1 MLIGRNE
8 ETAALD
14 ALLDQVRGGMSGAV
28 VLRGEAG
35 IGKTALLNA
44 TVGSAHDLL
53 VVRLEGIESEMQLG
67 YAALHR
73 LLLPYFSRLEK
84 LPEPQRNA
92 LESAFGLTSL
102 APADRFMV
110 GLAALSLLGDV
121 ANDDPML
128 IIVDDAQWLD
138 RESVDAL
145 VFVARRLH
153 ADRIAFIFAARE
165 ALEIGAVFAGIPELW
180 IGGLNEESARDLLT
194 SSVSDPLSYQ
204 VAGRIVAATRGN
216 PLALKELSGELT
228 SEHLLDHAPLP
239 DPLPISALIEARF
252 LREVRLLPADTQLI
266 LLVAAADPEGDPQTL
281 RRAGEVL
288 GLSAAAIEPAVDD
301 GLLVIQ
307 KRVEFRHPLVRSAV
321 YSGATTEDRGRAH
334 HALADVMDVERDPD
348 RRALHMA
355 LGATGPDEELA
366 GALEESADQARS
378 RGGYT
383 AESSFLVR
391 AASLTPDPQRQA
403 GRLLAAAH
411 AAFLAGNAGYSESL
425 LHQARP
431 HLVDPIEKAQAQ
443 RLDGGL
449 RASPGQPHL
458 GPSLQIAAARAFEPI
473 DRVLSHYSLLE
484 AFVNFGSSLHLTE
497 GTTGVEIA
505 QIALE
510 SLRAQSTPPS
520 AADILL
526 TGVALRQCRNYGDA
540 VPAMRDAI
548 RAFATMSPEQITRW
562 SRLGTALA
570 DDLWDDAMLLDIM
583 DRLEGAA
590 RAQGSLSALQ
600 VALVA
605 RAHNDIRSGQFGTA
619 RERYSELHDVTM
631 TIGGFVEIYDLH
643 DVELLGWQGDGQT
656 PVKAAQLREGGI
668 AFHTQV
674 IVHWADL
681 ALSIFAL
688 GEGRYEAALT
698 AAQSVVN
705 ADGTGWAC
713 QALPTV
719 VEAGTRCGDGDAATG
734 ALALLAERATAS
746 GTPWALGL
754 LARCRA
760 LVADHSTAGELYQ
773 EALEQLSKT
782 PWRTEVAQTH
792 LLYGEWLRRQ
802 KRRIEAR
809 EHLRTA
815 YEMFDTMGARAFAE
829 RARVELLATGERAR
843 SRRAETAHDLTSRE
857 LQIARLAAQRQTS
870 REIAGQL
877 FISANT
883 VDYHLRKVFQKLG
896 ITSRRELSGMALDTE
911 GLPA

>member
-1 MLIGRNE
+1 
-8 ETAALD
+8 
-14 ALLDQVRGGMSGAV
+14 
-28 VLRGEAG
+28 
-35 IGKTALLNA
+35 
-44 TVGSAHDLL
+44 
-53 VVRLEGIESEMQLG
+53 
-67 YAALHR
+67 
-73 LLLPYFSRLEK
+73 
-84 LPEPQRNA
+84 
-92 LESAFGLTSL
+92 
-102 APADRFMV
+102 
-110 GLAALSLLGDV
+110 
-121 ANDDPML
+121 
-128 IIVDDAQWLD
+128 
-138 RESVDAL
+138 
-145 VFVARRLH
+145 
-153 ADRIAFIFAARE
+153 
-165 ALEIGAVFAGIPELW
+165 
-180 IGGLNEESARDLLT
+180 
-194 SSVSDPLSYQ
+194 
-204 VAGRIVAATRGN
+204 
-216 PLALKELSGELT
+216 
-228 SEHLLDHAPLP
+228 
-239 DPLPISALIEARF
+239 
-252 LREVRLLPADTQLI
+252 
-266 LLVAAADPEGDPQTL
+266 
-281 RRAGEVL
+281 
-288 GLSAAAIEPAVDD
+288 
-301 GLLVIQ
+301 
-307 KRVEFRHPLVRSAV
+307 
-321 YSGATTEDRGRAH
+321 
-334 HALADVMDVERDPD
+334 
-348 RRALHMA
+348 
-355 LGATGPDEELA
+355 
-366 GALEESADQARS
+366 
-378 RGGYT
+378 
-383 AESSFLVR
+383 
-391 AASLTPDPQRQA
+391 
-403 GRLLAAAH
+403 
-411 AAFLAGNAGYSESL
+411 
-425 LHQARP
+425 
-431 HLVDPIEKAQAQ
+431 
-443 RLDGGL
+443 
-449 RASPGQPHL
+449 
-458 GPSLQIAAARAFEPI
+458 
-473 DRVLSHYSLLE
+473 
-484 AFVNFGSSLHLTE
+484 
-497 GTTGVEIA
+497 
-505 QIALE
+505 
-510 SLRAQSTPPS
+510 
-520 AADILL
+520 
-526 TGVALRQCRNYGDA
+526 
-540 VPAMRDAI
+540 
-548 RAFATMSPEQITRW
+548 
-562 SRLGTALA
+562 
-570 DDLWDDAMLLDIM
+570 
-583 DRLEGAA
+583 
-590 RAQGSLSALQ
+590 
-600 VALVA
+600 
-605 RAHNDIRSGQFGTA
+605 
-619 RERYSELHDVTM
+619 M

-896 ITSRRELSGMALDTE
+896 ISSRRELSGMALDTE